1 MSKDRAERPEPTKS
15 SKSKS
20 SKTPAEADS
29 CEHTKPCSGSCKSPP
44 SEGEPCDRREA
55 MITGSTMLMAGG
67 LLGGY
72 GMFFSMAG
80 RYFYPSQSNNAW
92 LFVGAA
98 EGIAPGESVPFKSP
112 TGVQVSIT
120 RKVEPRREET
130 AESKGSKSKVSKSE
144 AREEGGEDS
153 ITAESFL
160 ALSSVC
166 PHLGCRV
173 HWEGQNNRFFCP
185 CHNGIFDPNG
195 KATGGPPAS
204 AGQDLPE
211 YPLKVVDGGLY
222 IEMPF
227 RGVTR
232 HVT

>member
-98 EGIAPGESVPFKSP
+98 EDITPGESVPFKSP

-120 RKVEPRREET
+120 RKVKPQGKT
-130 AESKGSKSKVSKSE
+130 DASNTKD
-144 AREEGGEDS
+144 GEDS